1 MSDREYVTEM
11 VMSYLKNGNKRAV
24 FIKQQDIH
32 DADIVQFC
40 ADFENG
46 EDINLVHHDYALYEM
61 KSAYEPFMSAIRDS
75 YYNYYKQTC
84 SIEEFVENCEVYS
97 LQKDVFVSYIRSGEC
112 ERKIEVMM
120 SEYDYENERMLES
133 IYSSLRYIASEKKL
147 VFVIGKLHMAPVC
160 VLRFIN
166 RIFDR
171 KDNIRFIITY
181 GESFLVKEYCHN
193 DWYILMHK
201 AEENKLFF
209 VTKDKV
215 HAKNIEVPDK
225 FECKEDQIKEYIK
238 LLSNMVLLFA
248 FEDARY
254 YLESIIT
261 YVNRF
266 DSKVSDDDRFKILE
280 LMGQV
285 YLGMG
290 DCKDALLICEKMVP
304 FFDND
309 GMHRKYVY
317 NLFSAKAHLLMAE
330 TNLTHKFC
338 RKCAVL
344 AEKMKDEILQMNVDV
359 VDTIAG
365 FGSFKELFRCN
376 FTYHVSKE
384 IIERTQKAGNENFLA
399 YVYAFGFDNDDKS
412 IQEIGSDEKTPVYF
426 NKGVEIAQRL
436 DNRNLLLNAYMKNI
450 ILYSN
455 HGYYEYVRK
464 MFERRL
470 QIIDKNKPVRIAHTY
485 AGLGYNA
492 IVMEDYRKSEDY
504 LYKCLEILIENKQA
518 EDIAETLYNMFM
530 NYYAAGDNK
539 RTVQCIELLLKAM
552 KLIHIEGL
560 RICNTSKMYG
570 ILALAYFKLE
580 EYFDCYYCIDK
591 MEIIMSY
598 VLNKADESIEEL
610 WVEDLFLY
618 HLCNANICS
627 FEKNEKNAK
636 EHFAQAYKY
645 MQMHDGIKYY
655 TYADYAIFYSRFLSN
670 TGCEEEGR
678 AVIEEAYEYCSQHN
692 FPKKAAILMAELENR
707 RVYTDMLSDRQ
718 LPEKEIVDV
727 CQLVGAKTELEKRKK
742 DIDFL
747 TICHNI
753 MDMQGRD
760 VCEVV
765 MHTMNLIRNSFSFDR
780 LLFMEKDATQNIITY
795 ASENVFLKNTDEVA
809 LVDFFAEYKVE
820 FVSSRLDK
828 SFQRYSQVINK
839 MGGDEVA
846 TIVGIPVFKNG
857 ELTRIFVATIDVHRN
872 FTENRKLP
880 DYNDLEVIKCAIN
893 QLDEAIARIKS
904 DSTIRKMNSQLEK
917 AAFTDQL
924 TGIYN
929 RMGFDKIAGDD
940 IADTGVVLYMDLDN
954 FKKYNDTYGHDAGDV
969 ILKGFAS
976 IIKNSIADVG
986 YAIRYGGDEFVV
998 VIPEQSE
1005 EFAREVAADI
1015 QRQLKKDSDIKNA
1028 IDGDKITSSVGISSY
1043 ENSDRKGLENA
1054 LKWADKALYYVKERE
1069 KGNVATWSQLDE

>member
-1 MSDREYVTEM
+1 
-11 VMSYLKNGNKRAV
+11 
-24 FIKQQDIH
+24 
-32 DADIVQFC
+32 
-40 ADFENG
+40 
-46 EDINLVHHDYALYEM
+46 
-61 KSAYEPFMSAIRDS
+61 
-75 YYNYYKQTC
+75 
-84 SIEEFVENCEVYS
+84 
-97 LQKDVFVSYIRSGEC
+97 
-112 ERKIEVMM
+112 
-120 SEYDYENERMLES
+120 
-133 IYSSLRYIASEKKL
+133 
-147 VFVIGKLHMAPVC
+147 
-160 VLRFIN
+160 
-166 RIFDR
+166 
-171 KDNIRFIITY
+171 
-181 GESFLVKEYCHN
+181 
-193 DWYILMHK
+193 
-201 AEENKLFF
+201 
-209 VTKDKV
+209 
-215 HAKNIEVPDK
+215 
-225 FECKEDQIKEYIK
+225 
-238 LLSNMVLLFA
+238 
-248 FEDARY
+248 
-254 YLESIIT
+254 
-261 YVNRF
+261 
-266 DSKVSDDDRFKILE
+266 
-280 LMGQV
+280 
-285 YLGMG
+285 
-290 DCKDALLICEKMVP
+290 
-304 FFDND
+304 
-309 GMHRKYVY
+309 
-317 NLFSAKAHLLMAE
+317 
-330 TNLTHKFC
+330 
-338 RKCAVL
+338 
-344 AEKMKDEILQMNVDV
+344 
-359 VDTIAG
+359 
-365 FGSFKELFRCN
+365 
-376 FTYHVSKE
+376 
-384 IIERTQKAGNENFLA
+384 
-399 YVYAFGFDNDDKS
+399 
-412 IQEIGSDEKTPVYF
+412 
-426 NKGVEIAQRL
+426 
-436 DNRNLLLNAYMKNI
+436 
-450 ILYSN
+450 
-455 HGYYEYVRK
+455 
-464 MFERRL
+464 
-470 QIIDKNKPVRIAHTY
+470 
-485 AGLGYNA
+485 
-492 IVMEDYRKSEDY
+492 
-504 LYKCLEILIENKQA
+504 
-518 EDIAETLYNMFM
+518 
-530 NYYAAGDNK
+530 
-539 RTVQCIELLLKAM
+539 
-552 KLIHIEGL
+552 
-560 RICNTSKMYG
+560 
-570 ILALAYFKLE
+570 
-580 EYFDCYYCIDK
+580 
-591 MEIIMSY
+591 
-598 VLNKADESIEEL
+598 
-610 WVEDLFLY
+610 
-618 HLCNANICS
+618 
-627 FEKNEKNAK
+627 
-636 EHFAQAYKY
+636 

-780 LLFMEKDATQNIITY
+780 LLFLEKDATQNIITH

-828 SFQRYSQVINK
+828 SFQRYMQVIEK

-929 RMGFDKIAGDD
+929 RMGFDKILGDD

-1005 EFAREVAADI
+1005 DFAREVAADI
-1015 QRQLKKDSDIKNA
+1015 QRQLKKDSDIRNV
-1028 IDGDKITSSVGISSY
+1028 IDGEKITSSVGISSY
-1043 ENSDRKGLENA
+1043 ENSDRKGLEDA

>member
-1 MSDREYVTEM
+1 
-11 VMSYLKNGNKRAV
+11 
-24 FIKQQDIH
+24 
-32 DADIVQFC
+32 
-40 ADFENG
+40 
-46 EDINLVHHDYALYEM
+46 
-61 KSAYEPFMSAIRDS
+61 
-75 YYNYYKQTC
+75 
-84 SIEEFVENCEVYS
+84 
-97 LQKDVFVSYIRSGEC
+97 
-112 ERKIEVMM
+112 
-120 SEYDYENERMLES
+120 
-133 IYSSLRYIASEKKL
+133 
-147 VFVIGKLHMAPVC
+147 
-160 VLRFIN
+160 
-166 RIFDR
+166 
-171 KDNIRFIITY
+171 
-181 GESFLVKEYCHN
+181 
-193 DWYILMHK
+193 
-201 AEENKLFF
+201 
-209 VTKDKV
+209 
-215 HAKNIEVPDK
+215 
-225 FECKEDQIKEYIK
+225 
-238 LLSNMVLLFA
+238 
-248 FEDARY
+248 
-254 YLESIIT
+254 
-261 YVNRF
+261 
-266 DSKVSDDDRFKILE
+266 
-280 LMGQV
+280 
-285 YLGMG
+285 
-290 DCKDALLICEKMVP
+290 
-304 FFDND
+304 
-309 GMHRKYVY
+309 
-317 NLFSAKAHLLMAE
+317 
-330 TNLTHKFC
+330 
-338 RKCAVL
+338 
-344 AEKMKDEILQMNVDV
+344 
-359 VDTIAG
+359 
-365 FGSFKELFRCN
+365 
-376 FTYHVSKE
+376 
-384 IIERTQKAGNENFLA
+384 
-399 YVYAFGFDNDDKS
+399 
-412 IQEIGSDEKTPVYF
+412 
-426 NKGVEIAQRL
+426 
-436 DNRNLLLNAYMKNI
+436 MKNI

-455 HGYYEYVRK
+455 HGHYEYVRK
-464 MFERRL
+464 MFEKRL
-470 QIIDKNKPVRIAHTY
+470 EIIDKNKPIRIAHTY
-485 AGLGYNA
+485 AGFGYNA
-492 IVMEDYRKSEDY
+492 IVLEDYRKSEDY
-504 LYKCLEILIENKQA
+504 LYKCLEILIENRQA

-530 NYYAAGDNK
+530 NYYVAGDNE

-552 KLIHIEGL
+552 KLIHIEGI

-618 HLCNANICS
+618 HLC
-627 FEKNEKNAK
+627 NAK

-780 LLFMEKDATQNIITY
+780 LLFLEKDATQNIITH

-828 SFQRYSQVINK
+828 SFQRYMQVIEK

-929 RMGFDKIAGDD
+929 RMGFDKILGDD

-969 ILKGFAS
+969 ILRLPASTIVLKLVAFYLFSPIIYTILSSKSNTKHFPHKIFAFIIYCSNKDYIIIYSVKYIIMLYMKKIVRTWYSQHIFNRRTALRGIFQIIYAVGNCTHNFCSS
-976 IIKNSIADVG
+976 IIFNL
-986 YAIRYGGDEFVV
+986 F
-998 VIPEQSE
+998 
-1005 EFAREVAADI
+1005 
-1015 QRQLKKDSDIKNA
+1015 
-1028 IDGDKITSSVGISSY
+1028 
-1043 ENSDRKGLENA
+1043 
-1054 LKWADKALYYVKERE
+1054 
-1069 KGNVATWSQLDE
+1069 

>member
-1 MSDREYVTEM
+1 
-11 VMSYLKNGNKRAV
+11 
-24 FIKQQDIH
+24 
-32 DADIVQFC
+32 
-40 ADFENG
+40 
-46 EDINLVHHDYALYEM
+46 
-61 KSAYEPFMSAIRDS
+61 
-75 YYNYYKQTC
+75 
-84 SIEEFVENCEVYS
+84 
-97 LQKDVFVSYIRSGEC
+97 
-112 ERKIEVMM
+112 
-120 SEYDYENERMLES
+120 
-133 IYSSLRYIASEKKL
+133 
-147 VFVIGKLHMAPVC
+147 
-160 VLRFIN
+160 
-166 RIFDR
+166 
-171 KDNIRFIITY
+171 
-181 GESFLVKEYCHN
+181 
-193 DWYILMHK
+193 
-201 AEENKLFF
+201 
-209 VTKDKV
+209 
-215 HAKNIEVPDK
+215 
-225 FECKEDQIKEYIK
+225 
-238 LLSNMVLLFA
+238 
-248 FEDARY
+248 
-254 YLESIIT
+254 
-261 YVNRF
+261 
-266 DSKVSDDDRFKILE
+266 
-280 LMGQV
+280 
-285 YLGMG
+285 
-290 DCKDALLICEKMVP
+290 
-304 FFDND
+304 
-309 GMHRKYVY
+309 
-317 NLFSAKAHLLMAE
+317 
-330 TNLTHKFC
+330 
-338 RKCAVL
+338 
-344 AEKMKDEILQMNVDV
+344 
-359 VDTIAG
+359 
-365 FGSFKELFRCN
+365 
-376 FTYHVSKE
+376 
-384 IIERTQKAGNENFLA
+384 
-399 YVYAFGFDNDDKS
+399 
-412 IQEIGSDEKTPVYF
+412 
-426 NKGVEIAQRL
+426 
-436 DNRNLLLNAYMKNI
+436 
-450 ILYSN
+450 
-455 HGYYEYVRK
+455 
-464 MFERRL
+464 
-470 QIIDKNKPVRIAHTY
+470 
-485 AGLGYNA
+485 
-492 IVMEDYRKSEDY
+492 
-504 LYKCLEILIENKQA
+504 
-518 EDIAETLYNMFM
+518 
-530 NYYAAGDNK
+530 
-539 RTVQCIELLLKAM
+539 
-552 KLIHIEGL
+552 
-560 RICNTSKMYG
+560 
-570 ILALAYFKLE
+570 
-580 EYFDCYYCIDK
+580 
-591 MEIIMSY
+591 
-598 VLNKADESIEEL
+598 
-610 WVEDLFLY
+610 
-618 HLCNANICS
+618 
-627 FEKNEKNAK
+627 
-636 EHFAQAYKY
+636 

-780 LLFMEKDATQNIITY
+780 LLFLEKDATQNIITH

-828 SFQRYSQVINK
+828 SFQRYMQVIEK

-929 RMGFDKIAGDD
+929 RMGFDKILGDD

-1005 EFAREVAADI
+1005 DFAREVAADI
-1015 QRQLKKDSDIKNA
+1015 QRQLKKDSDIRNV
-1028 IDGDKITSSVGISSY
+1028 IDGEKITSSVGISSY
-1043 ENSDRKGLENA
+1043 ENSDRKGLEDA

-1069 KGNVATWSQLDE
+1069 KGNVAT